1 MKSIT
6 KEIYKKTNAIEESL
20 EGLRTSINDLKSLIA
35 EIDTESKAYLN
46 KKCDHLYLHSL
57 DILFGTNEILAHF
70 ISKEKENNDG

>member
-6 KEIYKKTNAIEESL
+6 NEIYKKTNAIEEIL
-20 EGLRTSINDLKSLIA
+20 EELRASINDLKSLIA
-35 EIDTESKAYLN
+35 ETDTELRAYLN

-70 ISKEKENNDG
+70 ISKEKEENNG